1 VGLHRSTPEANLG
14 PMSAPPPVT
23 LSFAH
28 FEALIAIA
36 ELGSFRAAAER
47 LGVTQPTVSMR
58 IRELESRLDA
68 QLFDRST
75 YRPRLTADG
84 REILKHAQRMVAL
97 LREMRASVIHGGGLG
112 GTIRLGA
119 ADSFALTCL
128 PNLLARLEDRFPRLK
143 VALDI
148 DYSFN
153 LNRKLQAGELDIAF
167 LTSPSAGPEVVIE
180 PLTPISLV
188 WVASPRLSLP
198 ERTLTPSDLY
208 DLPLITNPEPSNLY
222 STALDWFGDAG
233 LEPARLSTCNSLTHM
248 LRLAVAGVG
257 VSLLPSAILRTEVEA
272 GLLRLLETVPSIAP
286 HEMSLALRS
295 GSAAPDLSLVRSLAL
310 DVVARS
316 ELAVRS

>member
-1 VGLHRSTPEANLG
+1 
-14 PMSAPPPVT
+14 M

-28 FEALIAIA
+28 LEALIAIA

-58 IRELESRLDA
+58 IRELEHSLDT

-84 REILKHAQRMVAL
+84 REILKYAQRMMGL
-97 LREMRASVIHGGGLG
+97 LREMRAAALDGAGVV

-119 ADSFALTCL
+119 ADTFALTCL
-128 PNLLARLEDRFPRLK
+128 PTLLGRLDDRFPRLK

-167 LTSPSAGPEVVIE
+167 LTSPTAGPEVAIE
-180 PLTPISLV
+180 PVATIGLV
-188 WVASPRLSLP
+188 WVASPRLGLP
-198 ERTLTPSDLY
+198 EGRLAPADLR
-208 DLPLITNPEPSNLY
+208 DLPILTNPEPSNLY
-222 STALDWFGDAG
+222 STAIDWFGQAG

-248 LRLAVAGVG
+248 LRLAAAGVG
-257 VSLLPSAILRTEVEA
+257 VSLLPTAILHAEIEA
-272 GLLRLLETVPSIAP
+272 GLLRVLETVPAIPP
-286 HEMSLALRS
+286 HELAMALRS
-295 GSAAPDLSLVRSLAL
+295 GPGAPDLSLVRSLVRE
-310 DVVARS
+310 VVARS
-316 ELAVRS
+316 ELAAGP